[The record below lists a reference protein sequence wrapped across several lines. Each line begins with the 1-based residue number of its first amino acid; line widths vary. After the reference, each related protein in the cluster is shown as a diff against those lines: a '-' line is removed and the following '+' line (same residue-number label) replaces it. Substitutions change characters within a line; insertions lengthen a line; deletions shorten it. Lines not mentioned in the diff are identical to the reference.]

1 MPPTAPRLKTVSQAA
16 VAGFSRLVTKAECA
30 DTESI
35 IKLIAT
41 HLRENPSEARPALV
55 ALENGLFGKA
65 LDKAKALFIP
75 TTKCKL
81 MDLSQ
86 KLLQHTI
93 YEAQTKISPLI
104 MKKLTKTNKDITHR
118 LFYALFA
125 ESPNSPVFTREVEE
139 FTHAYTKKFIGIG
152 MQMKFIEI
160 SADDKVMWEKTG
172 CYRFQ
177 AEGGSVTTIE
187 HYSGKTVPGLSKP
200 VLACSVVLQ

>member
-152 MQMKFIEI
+152 MQMKL
-160 SADDKVMWEKTG
+160 
-172 CYRFQ
+172 
-177 AEGGSVTTIE
+177 IE